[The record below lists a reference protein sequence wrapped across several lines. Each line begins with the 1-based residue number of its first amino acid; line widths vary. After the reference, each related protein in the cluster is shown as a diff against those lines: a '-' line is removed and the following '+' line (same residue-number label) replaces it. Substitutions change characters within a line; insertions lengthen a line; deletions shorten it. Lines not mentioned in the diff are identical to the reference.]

1 MTYERLDKR
10 AETIRAKLSLVQAQS
25 DMALQQ
31 KQREANGAE
40 LQALVQEQLRTNS
53 GNFKA
58 RSSPPSTTNDLQ

>member
-40 LQALVQEQLRTNS
+40 LQALVQEQLRTHP

-58 RSSPPSTTNDLQ
+58 RSSPPSTTNNLQ

>member
-40 LQALVQEQLRTNS
+40 LQALVQEQLRTHS
-53 GNFKA
+53 GNFQSTII
-58 RSSPPSTTNDLQ
+58 SSRNN